1 MTAIGMDSRTCS
13 GGTSRTVILYMK
25 DDGGIM
31 SKKHRTVVPDF
42 SSHKPQAGT
51 PSAPA
56 TKGAKPAPP
65 PVPKAKP
72 QATSS
77 KSGHRGS

>member
-1 MTAIGMDSRTCS
+1 
-13 GGTSRTVILYMK
+13 
-25 DDGGIM
+25 M

-42 SSHKPQAGT
+42 SSHKPQSGT
-51 PSAPA
+51 PSATE

-65 PVPKAKP
+65 PVQKVKT
-72 QATSS
+72 QATSA

>member
-1 MTAIGMDSRTCS
+1 MT
-13 GGTSRTVILYMK
+13 
-25 DDGGIM
+25 
-31 SKKHRTVVPDF
+31 KKHRTVVPDF
-42 SSHKPQAGT
+42 SSHKPKAGT

-56 TKGAKPAPP
+56 AKGAKPAPP